1 MTGKM
6 KKTILFAMMAAVL
19 GFTACSKEEPVQ
31 PETAQ
36 KKGMVLHATVAQPED
51 TKATFTDNE
60 GVWHFDFAEGDQIMV
75 TNKIISTEYTFTYN
89 GTDFISTDAEPTSE
103 PTRWYAYYPSKEMS
117 LVGQTGKWED
127 LAKTYALIGSTF
139 NTTGDV
145 TGEEGLTITMSPAK
159 LAFLKIENKKGSVD
173 INVKDGADSWVKGL
187 KVEGTSFTP
196 ISLLTKQT
204 LLSTTEK
211 GTYYIAVPAGKQ
223 LSIKDGDEVIKST
236 GTSGLQAGKYYELA
250 ILGQTKGVAKRTG
263 DIDVNWVQLWEDG
276 PKFAEYNV
284 GAANNNPWD
293 YGGYYCWGGN
303 VSKDGTYYEYDRE
316 LTGKYDTA
324 TNLWGDKWRMPSK
337 DEIENL
343 HIKCE
348 CTWIEQNNVYGTL
361 FTGKDAYSSNS
372 LFLPAAGFYDTQYKE
387 VTNDGKNGDYWSSTP
402 ELKTE
407 FAYYLLF
414 TTKNQYDSSYSRY
427 QCLSV
432 RAVYVGE

>member
-1 MTGKM
+1 
-6 KKTILFAMMAAVL
+6 MMAAVL

-75 TNKIISTEYTFTYN
+75 TNKKISAEYTFTYN

-127 LAKTYALIGSTF
+127 LANVYALVGSTPYDM
-139 NTTGDV
+139 DV
-145 TGEEGLTITMSPAK
+145 TGEKGLTITMSPAK

-196 ISLLTKQT
+196 ISLLAKQT

-263 DIDVNWVQLWEDG
+263 DIDVNWVQLWADG

-284 GAANNNPWD
+284 GANSATDVGTTMTFTDATKTGADYVWGANW
-293 YGGYYCWGGN
+293 C
-303 VSKDGTYYEYDRE
+303 T
-316 LTGKYDTA
+316 
-324 TNLWGDKWRMPSK
+324 PSK
-337 DEIENL
+337 DDMDELLLAAQGNSSSKVTCNYCEIDG
-343 HIKCE
+343 K
-348 CTWIEQNNVYGTL
+348 WGFK
-361 FTGKDAYSSNS
+361 FTGKETGYEENS
-372 LFLPAAGFYDTQYKE
+372 VFFPAQ
-387 VTNDGKNGDYWSSTP
+387 DGGGSYGYAFYWSATAIGSEP
-402 ELKTE
+402 WYMLLYCDYGIWYSDWYSLDKGYDCLVRSVLK
-407 FAYYLLF
+407 
-414 TTKNQYDSSYSRY
+414 N
-427 QCLSV
+427 
-432 RAVYVGE
+432 